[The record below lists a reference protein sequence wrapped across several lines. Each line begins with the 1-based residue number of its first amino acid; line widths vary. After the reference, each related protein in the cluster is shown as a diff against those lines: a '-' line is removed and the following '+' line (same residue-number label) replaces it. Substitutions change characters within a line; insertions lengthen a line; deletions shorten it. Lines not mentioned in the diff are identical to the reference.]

1 MFIIVGREIPLKN
14 TTPSKNNPAPSF
26 LDPTQQD
33 PFSVFQSIVNNN
45 NPAYGYNP
53 MVHNHQMNS
62 IIKNANTDR
71 VIPGPVEPKDS
82 WKNTVSGG
90 SKQGGYTEQHN
101 TTCG

>member
-14 TTPSKNNPAPSF
+14 STPSEKTF
-26 LDPTQQD
+26 LDPTQNQ
-33 PFSVFQSIVNNN
+33 FSIFHAIACNT

-71 VIPGPVEPKDS
+71 TIPEPVEPKDS
-82 WKNTVSGG
+82 WKGIVEDKSPRQ
-90 SKQGGYTEQHN
+90 SVYTEQHN
-101 TTCG
+101 TSSV